1 MSEITKREIKVEKI
15 QEKEFS
21 CVSTKNMTKL
31 VVNKVWFD
39 EFIKEQSLEN
49 IVKYLTL
56 KVFANNENFYEKQK
70 IVAAINVIKSVRK
83 FVSKND
89 EFTLNLVVKNLKVYQ
104 EEQKR
109 DYFLTKNLRLDVVN
123 SLITLA
129 FNKSF
134 HNILKVI
141 YKVEK

>member
-21 CVSTKNMTKL
+21 CASAKNMTKL

-39 EFIKEQSLEN
+39 EFVKEQSLEN

-104 EEQKR
+104 DEQKR
-109 DYFLTKNLRLDVVN
+109 DFFLTKNLRLDVVN

>member
-1 MSEITKREIKVEKI
+1 MSEITKKQIKVERI

-21 CVSTKNMTKL
+21 SVDTKNMTKL
-31 VVNKVWFD
+31 VVNKIWFD

-56 KVFANNENFYEKQK
+56 KIFANDENFYEKQK
-70 IVAAINVIKSVRK
+70 VVAVINVIKSMRK
-83 FVSKND
+83 LVSAND
-89 EFTLNLVVKNLKVYQ
+89 GFTLNLVVRNLKAYQ
-104 EEQKR
+104 DQQKQ

-134 HNILKVI
+134 HDILKSL
-141 YKVEK
+141 YKIEK